1 MKILK
6 YMQKKSNTALFQIC
20 ETYIL
25 KMLLL
30 ILNFNESFIN
40 HFQQH

>member
-20 ETYIL
+20 ENYIL